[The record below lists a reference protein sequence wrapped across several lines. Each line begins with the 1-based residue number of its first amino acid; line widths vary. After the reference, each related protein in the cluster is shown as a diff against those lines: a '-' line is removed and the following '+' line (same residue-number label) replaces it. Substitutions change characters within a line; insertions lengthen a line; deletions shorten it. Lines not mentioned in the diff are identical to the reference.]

1 MLAILDDDCKPRHFE
16 TGSMVSAAFWP
27 THCRSLPQTRRRGER
42 GTADLVE
49 RIASEWP
56 YSGEAEPPTLTELYD
71 EISGSDAC
79 IIDSDG
85 DMIPAQRMG
94 AAALKALGLSLEDD
108 DQ

>member
-1 MLAILDDDCKPRHFE
+1 
-16 TGSMVSAAFWP
+16 MVSAAFWP
-27 THCRSLPQTRRRGER
+27 THCRSLPQIRRRRAWDG
-42 GTADLVE
+42 DLVE

-85 DMIPAQRMG
+85 NMIPAQRMG
-94 AAALKALGLSLEDD
+94 AAALKALGLSLEYD

>member
-1 MLAILDDDCKPRHFE
+1 MLFRNRDDAELARNLHDVFHRPPE
-16 TGSMVSAAFWP
+16 DG
-27 THCRSLPQTRRRGER
+27 
-42 GTADLVE
+42 DLVE

-85 DMIPAQRMG
+85 NMIPAQRMG
-94 AAALKALGLSLEDD
+94 AAALKALGLSLEYD

>member
-1 MLAILDDDCKPRHFE
+1 MGKAR
-16 TGSMVSAAFWP
+16 
-27 THCRSLPQTRRRGER
+27 
-42 GTADLVE
+42 
-49 RIASEWP
+49 
-56 YSGEAEPPTLTELYD
+56 PPTLTELYD

>member
-1 MLAILDDDCKPRHFE
+1 
-16 TGSMVSAAFWP
+16 MVSAAFWP
-27 THCRSLPQTRRRGER
+27 THCRSLPH
-42 GTADLVE
+42 
-49 RIASEWP
+49 
-56 YSGEAEPPTLTELYD
+56 SGEAEPPTLTELYD

-94 AAALKALGLSLEDD
+94 AAALKALGLSHEDD